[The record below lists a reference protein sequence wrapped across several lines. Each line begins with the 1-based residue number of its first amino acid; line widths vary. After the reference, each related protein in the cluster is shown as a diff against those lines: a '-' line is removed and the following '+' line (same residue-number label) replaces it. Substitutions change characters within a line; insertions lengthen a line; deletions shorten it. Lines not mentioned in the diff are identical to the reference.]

1 MLRAANEQVV
11 GKRVLEKMCTQL
23 SEAGGSGRQAKG
35 KKGLGWALK
44 DGWTLERSQET
55 EGSCRLKIHALAIHP
70 PPVISQS
77 TITVLRF
84 RQERREEPGWSL
96 GWEWVMPPV
105 RTLGSH
111 PLSHLGLLSWLLLS
125 QCADTKKCDDT
136 KKSSNLI
143 FSLKFY

>member
-11 GKRVLEKMCTQL
+11 GKRVLEKMCTQF

-44 DGWTLERSQET
+44 DGWTLERSQEA

-77 TITVLRF
+77 TITGLKIQAGEKGGTWMEF
-84 RQERREEPGWSL
+84 R
-96 GWEWVMPPV
+96 V
-105 RTLGSH
+105 RMSNASCQDTGES
-111 PLSHLGLLSWLLLS
+111 SS
-125 QCADTKKCDDT
+125 QPSGIIIMVAIKPMCWH
-136 KKSSNLI
+136 
-143 FSLKFY
+143 